1 MKFSRV
7 RCVIALIT
15 HLTEFNSLFFS
26 FVLMQQCETN
36 RCWRVENQPKFWLL
50 HMQESQFCH
59 ENKISY
65 WERDWGKRVCN
76 TKNTLSKMHSSARP
90 GWLFIL
96 VWVFWIWNG
105 KVSNFFCFCVRRCIF
120 YFCLW
125 WVAIRKARLL
135 PRSLFKQQQVPR
147 RSFDEKE
154 TQWTPEDLFAWVWF
168 GWGLWCVQLGFVLWF
183 AAFFPVKALGPSRW
197 VMGRKRQGGAGREVG
212 AEREELCLHLLLQVW
227 AWGPLAINTP
237 NFSQPLQKPLS
248 EKIYGK
254 QTYTHMSCT
263 PAANSLKQMIVSFK
277 INRVV

>member
-50 HMQESQFCH
+50 HMQESQFWH

-96 VWVFWIWNG
+96 LWVFWIWNG

-168 GWGLWCVQLGFVLWF
+168 GWGLCSGLQ
-183 AAFFPVKALGPSRW
+183 PSFLLKPW
-197 VMGRKRQGGAGREVG
+197 VPQGEWWAGKGREEQGGRW
-212 AEREELCLHLLLQVW
+212 ELSVRSF
-227 AWGPLAINTP
+227 ASI
-237 NFSQPLQKPLS
+237 SSSRS
-248 EKIYGK
+248 EPGDLW
-254 QTYTHMSCT
+254 
-263 PAANSLKQMIVSFK
+263 P
-277 INRVV
+277 